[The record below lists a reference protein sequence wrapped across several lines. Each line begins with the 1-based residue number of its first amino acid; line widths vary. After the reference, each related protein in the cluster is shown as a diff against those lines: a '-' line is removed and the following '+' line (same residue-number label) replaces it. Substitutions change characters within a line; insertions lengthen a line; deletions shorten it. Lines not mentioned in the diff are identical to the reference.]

1 MMEASDREV
10 TLCGN
15 APTIRQWL
23 FAGMSPTIFRAEGF
37 RFFFFSR
44 EEARPHVHVT
54 GRDGEAKF
62 WLEPTIQ
69 LAQNFRL
76 DARQLRAI
84 EVLIRENEDT
94 IRRAWHDYFER

>member
-15 APTIRQWL
+15 APTIRQFL
-23 FAGMSPTIFRAEGF
+23 FAGMSSTIFRAAGF

-44 EEARPHVHVT
+44 EEARPPVHVS
-54 GRDGEAKF
+54 GPDGEAEF

-84 EVLIRENEDT
+84 EVLIRENENA
-94 IRRAWHDYFER
+94 IRRARRDYFER